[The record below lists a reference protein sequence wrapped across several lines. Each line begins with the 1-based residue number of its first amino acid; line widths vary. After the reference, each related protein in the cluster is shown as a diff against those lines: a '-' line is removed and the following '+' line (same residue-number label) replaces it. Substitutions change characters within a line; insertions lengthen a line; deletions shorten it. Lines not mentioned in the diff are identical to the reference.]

1 MQRKALSSGSSACGN
16 TGSGFH
22 WIRPDFDGFFFFYY
36 SVSRFVVSVKR
47 FDPMSSAEG
56 SDSNLSRFDDLEG
69 FGFVSFFLSTNHQLW
84 INISIQVLT
93 VNQGI
98 PGFIIQSCFTG
109 FYWALQCFTGF
120 YWILLSFTGFYW
132 VLLGFTGF
140 Y

>member
-22 WIRPDFDGFFFFYY
+22 WIRPDFDGFFSFIIRYL
-36 SVSRFVVSVKR
+36 VSSSPSRDSIRCHRRKGRIRISRVSMTWK
-47 FDPMSSAEG
+47 DL
-56 SDSNLSRFDDLEG
+56 DSFL
-69 FGFVSFFLSTNHQLW
+69 FLSTNHQLW

-109 FYWALQCFTGF
+109 LYWALQCFTGF